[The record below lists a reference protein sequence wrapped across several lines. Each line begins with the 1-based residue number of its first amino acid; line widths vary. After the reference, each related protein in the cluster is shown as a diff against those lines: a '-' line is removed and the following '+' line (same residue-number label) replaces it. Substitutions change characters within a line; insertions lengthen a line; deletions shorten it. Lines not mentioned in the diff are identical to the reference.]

1 MSQNRKLSFGIR
13 QFEQFQTARKMA
25 PATIR
30 NRVSHLLQLQS
41 VIGDIPLN
49 DLQPWHF
56 DQLFQ
61 TKNWAASSMNQ
72 RLSTYGL
79 FLKWCRGRGFMDG
92 NLDPLVGWRRVK
104 VPEVERIRI
113 PVQQW
118 PSLFEATISPMER
131 MVLASGLYLFLRVS
145 EQQCIQLKHLHL
157 DQPKPMV
164 DIWRPKTKQWD
175 SMPITSE
182 LEPFIREQLTWM
194 SSRGHTLTKDSYL
207 IPYRLKMFDRDEKG
221 ARWLPATQWIDPSR
235 PFTHGH
241 RIVQNVLDRV
251 GFRSIKGEGGHTLRR
266 SGARAYF
273 DALSEKGYDGALRR
287 VQSMLG
293 HTSSI
298 HTEIYLGLDVDRAS
312 RNEDLAGKPMFP
324 GMNLNGVTRIRRAS

>member
-1 MSQNRKLSFGIR
+1 MSQKRKISFGIR
-13 QFEQFQTARKMA
+13 QFEQFQIARKMA
-25 PATIR
+25 PGTIR

-41 VIGDIPLN
+41 VSGDIYL
-49 DLQPWHF
+49 DELQAWHF

-61 TKNWAASSMNQ
+61 ERNWAPRTMNV
-72 RLSTYGL
+72 RLSTYQL

-92 NLDPLVGWRRVK
+92 NVDPLVGWRRAK
-104 VPEVERIRI
+104 VPDQERIRI

-118 PSLFEATISPMER
+118 PSLFAATITPLER
-131 MVLASGLYLFLRVS
+131 IVLASGLYLFLRVS

-157 DQPKPMV
+157 DQPKPLV
-164 DIWRPKTKQWD
+164 DIWRPKTKVWD

-194 SSRGHTLTKDSYL
+194 SLRGHTLTKDSYL
-207 IPYRLKMFDRDEKG
+207 IPYRLKRFDRSEDG
-221 ARWLPATQWIDPSR
+221 SRWVPESQWIDPAR

-241 RIVQNVLDRV
+241 RVVQNVLDRV
-251 GFRSIKGEGGHTLRR
+251 GFRSLKGEGGHTLRR

-273 DALSEKGYDGALRR
+273 DSLTEIGYDGALRE

-298 HTEIYLGLDVDRAS
+298 HTETYLGLDIDRAK
-312 RNEDLAGKPMFP
+312 RNERLAGKPMFP
-324 GMNLNGVTRIRRAS
+324 RLDLSGVTQIRAAS